1 MPSDLSG
8 TPGCTY
14 DCKNCTLNCDMKD
27 DDDEEETSS
36 SK

>member
-1 MPSDLSG
+1 MASDLSG

-14 DCKNCTLNCDMKD
+14 DCKNCKLNCDMKED
-27 DDDEEETSS
+27 EDDEETPS